1 MSADP
6 GPQSESC
13 FKHTHFFAPQNKSW
27 LCFKRNHILFV
38 DVNAILHEMV
48 LRRER
53 IFEVTGIGSKLS
65 YHIALCY
72 IYIRSI
78 CSHIQ
83 K

>member
-1 MSADP
+1 M
-6 GPQSESC
+6 
-13 FKHTHFFAPQNKSW
+13 N
-27 LCFKRNHILFV
+27 V
-38 DVNAILHEMV
+38 ILHEMV